1 MRIIELQNNGRKLAK
16 QLLGLVDFSKGRN
29 YQDTHIQV
37 RVEENGIV
45 VSTFCVNEFGRA
57 WCNQNHTRV
66 ERKDI
71 PFFTLKK
78 LGMV

>member
-16 QLLGLVDFSKGRN
+16 QLLRLVDFKKGNN
-29 YQDTHIQV
+29 YQDTNL
-37 RVEENGIV
+37 RVVILDNEII

>member
-1 MRIIELQNNGRKLAK
+1 MRIIELKNNGRKLAK
-16 QLLGLVDFSKGRN
+16 QLLRLVDFQKGNN
-29 YQDTHIQV
+29 YQDTNL
-37 RVEENGIV
+37 RVVILDNEII

-78 LGMV
+78 LGMM